1 MPLRDGDLW
10 AITSYFNPMSYSRRR
25 QNYQCFRS
33 ALGVPL
39 LAVELSDSEHYELQS
54 ADADIVVRTAS
65 RSVLWQKERL
75 LNVALQHLPA
85 HVEYVAWLDCDV
97 IFERQDWHVAA
108 TSELRKR
115 PVIQLFASRSDLQRD
130 ESYRG
135 NHSTEVVSTQCSFA
149 KHVSTSSLI
158 TDGPA
163 PPDAR
168 PIWNFD
174 SGFAWAA
181 RRELLNRHG
190 FYDAMVMGSGDL
202 AMACAAFGTMAVAA
216 QFSRLNE
223 AQSRHYESWAA
234 AFHRDVAANVGYLEG
249 RIIHLWHGERFRRRY
264 IQRHVEFSKMAFDPR
279 TDLRINETGAFEWA
293 DGRDD
298 LNRFAV
304 EYFRS
309 RLEDGAQWLQKSI
322 PKSGVADDHSSAPR
336 IEPNL

>member
-1 MPLRDGDLW
+1 MPLYDGDLW
-10 AITSYFNPMSYSRRR
+10 AITSYFNPMSYDRRR
-25 QNYQCFRS
+25 QNYQCFRN

-39 LAVELSDSEHYELQS
+39 VAVELSNSEHYELRS
-54 ADADIVVRTAS
+54 ADADVIVRTAS

-85 HVEYVAWLDCDV
+85 HVKYVAWLDCDV

-108 TSELRKR
+108 AAELRKR
-115 PVIQLFASRSDLQRD
+115 PVVQLFASRSDLPRD

-135 NHSTEVVSTQCSFA
+135 AQSTAVVSTHCSVA
-149 KHVSTSSLI
+149 KHLSTGSSR
-158 TDGPA
+158 TDGSA

-174 SGFAWAA
+174 CGFAWAA
-181 RRELLNRHG
+181 RRELLDRHG
-190 FYDAMVMGSGDL
+190 FYDAMVMGSGDV
-202 AMACAAFGTMAVAA
+202 AMAGAALGTTAVAA
-216 QFSRLNE
+216 QFARLNE
-223 AQSRHYESWAA
+223 AQSRHYESWAS
-234 AFHRDVAANVGYLEG
+234 AFHRDVAADVGYLEG
-249 RIIHLWHGERFRRRY
+249 QIFHLWHGERFRRRY
-264 IQRHVEFSKMAFDPR
+264 IQRHMEFSRMAFDPL
-279 TDLRINETGAFEWA
+279 TDLHINETGAFEWA

-309 RLEDGAQWLQKSI
+309 RLEDGAPWLQKSI
-322 PKSGVADDHSSAPR
+322 PKRGVADDPSDTPG